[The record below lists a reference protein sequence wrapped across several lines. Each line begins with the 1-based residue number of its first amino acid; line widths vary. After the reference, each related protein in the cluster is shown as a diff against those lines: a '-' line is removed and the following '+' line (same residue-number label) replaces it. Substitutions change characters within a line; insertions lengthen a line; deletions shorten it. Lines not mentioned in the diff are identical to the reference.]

1 MTPAIISLVILGVM
15 AVLFVTDKLPLALT
29 SMLGATSLVLLG
41 ILPKE
46 NLFSAFSGDTIVL
59 LAAMMVIGS
68 ALFHT
73 GIAEKMSNVIVKITG
88 TSENGIL
95 IATILVATILSS
107 ICSGVAVVAMLLPIV
122 IGISLKAKVSVSRQM
137 IPLAFAA
144 SFGCNLTLVGAASNV
159 VVNGQLQELTGT
171 SLTFLELGK
180 VGLPICIFGII
191 YFLTIGK
198 KFMVQG
204 DKSNEDYLLEF
215 MGKSNVDDEKKFNK
229 FKATLC
235 LIILAVVLI
244 AMALDSDMF
253 PMHLVA
259 TVGALIMILTGC
271 ISETEAYKAIDWST
285 IFIVGGMS
293 AVSKAISISG
303 AGEMISDGALY
314 IMGDNPNKFTILL
327 VIFILTTLLT
337 NIMMNTST
345 ALLLTPLF
353 IPIAVASNMNTKAIA
368 VAICVA
374 ASSPFLSPV
383 GSGTNTLV
391 VRPGNLKFMDF
402 FKPGLGM
409 TILVTIVSMI
419 FIPIFWPL

>member
-1 MTPAIISLVILGVM
+1 MTQAIISLIVLAIM
-15 AVLFVTDKLPLALT
+15 AVIFVTDKLPLALT
-29 SMLGATSLVLLG
+29 SMLGAVFLVLAG
-41 ILPKE
+41 VLPVEK
-46 NLFSAFSGDTIVL
+46 LFAAFSGSTIVL

-73 GIAEKMSNVIVKITG
+73 GIAEKMSDILVKATG

-95 IATILVATILSS
+95 VATVLVSAILSS

-122 IGISLKAKVSVSRQM
+122 IGISMKANISVSRQL

-159 VVNGQLQELTGT
+159 VVNGQLEELGATP
-171 SLTFLELGK
+171 LTFLELGK
-180 VGLPICIFGII
+180 VGIPISIFGIL
-191 YFLTIGK
+191 YFLTVGK
-198 KFMVQG
+198 KFMTQG
-204 DKSNEDYLLEF
+204 DKSDKSYLMEFTGQAED
-215 MGKSNVDDEKKFNK
+215 KIEKGFSTP
-229 FKATLC
+229 KAALC
-235 LIILAVVLI
+235 LVILAVVLV
-244 AMALDSDMF
+244 AMALNSPKF
-253 PMHLVA
+253 PMYLVA

-271 ISETEAYKAIDWST
+271 IKEQEAYKAIDWST

-293 AVSKAISISG
+293 GVSKAMDISG
-303 AGEMISDGALY
+303 AGKIISNGAVALLGDSPSKMIVL
-314 IMGDNPNKFTILL
+314 F
-327 VIFILTTLLT
+327 VIFILTVFLT

-345 ALLLTPLF
+345 ALLVTPLF
-353 IPIAVASNMNTKAIA
+353 IPIAINLGINPTAIA

-391 VRPGNLKFMDF
+391 VRPGNLGFMDF

-409 TILVTIVSMI
+409 TLVVTVVSMI

>member
-1 MTPAIISLVILGVM
+1 MAPAIISLIVLTIM
-15 AVLFVTDKLPLALT
+15 AFFFVTDKLPLALT
-29 SMLGATSLVLLG
+29 SMLGAVALVLAG
-41 ILPKE
+41 VLPKE
-46 NLFSAFSGDTIVL
+46 NLFSAFSGSTIVL

-73 GIAEKMSNVIVKITG
+73 GIAEKMSNIIVKVTG

-95 IATILVATILSS
+95 VATVLVATILSS

-122 IGISLKAKVSVSRQM
+122 IGISMKAGVSVSRQM

-159 VVNGQLQELTGT
+159 VVNGQLESLGAAP
-171 SLTFLELGK
+171 LTFLELGK
-180 VGLPICIFGII
+180 VGLPICIFGIL

-198 KFMVQG
+198 KFLTQG
-204 DKSNEDYLLEF
+204 DKSDKDYLMEF
-215 MGKSNVDDEKKFNK
+215 TGKSSESDSHGFSRL
-229 FKATLC
+229 KASLC
-235 LIILAVVLI
+235 LVILAVVLI
-244 AMALDSDMF
+244 AMSVNSSSF

-259 TVGALIMILTGC
+259 TAGALIMILTGC
-271 ISETEAYKAIDWST
+271 IKEHEAYKAIDWST

-293 AVSKAISISG
+293 AVSKAMDVSG
-303 AGEMISDGALY
+303 AGLMISNGA
-314 IMGDNPNKFTILL
+314 IRLL
-327 VIFILTTLLT
+327 GEHPSKTAVLFVIFILTCLLT

-345 ALLLTPLF
+345 ALLVTPLF
-353 IPIAVASNMNTKAIA
+353 IPIAFALDINPASIA

-374 ASSPFLSPV
+374 ASCPFLTPV

-391 VRPGNLKFMDF
+391 VRPGNLGFMDV

-409 TILVTIVSMI
+409 TVLITVVSMI

>member
-1 MTPAIISLVILGVM
+1 MAPAIISLIVLTIM
-15 AVLFVTDKLPLALT
+15 AFFFVTDKLPLALT
-29 SMLGATSLVLLG
+29 SMLGAVALVLAG
-41 ILPKE
+41 VLPKE
-46 NLFSAFSGDTIVL
+46 NLFSAFSGSTIVL

-73 GIAEKMSNVIVKITG
+73 GIAEKMSNIIVKVTG
-88 TSENGIL
+88 TSENG
-95 IATILVATILSS
+95 ILVATILSS

-122 IGISLKAKVSVSRQM
+122 IGISMKAGVSVSRQM

-159 VVNGQLQELTGT
+159 VVNGQLESLGAAP
-171 SLTFLELGK
+171 LTFLELGK
-180 VGLPICIFGII
+180 VGLPICIFGIL

-198 KFMVQG
+198 KFLTQG
-204 DKSNEDYLLEF
+204 DKSDKDYLMEF
-215 MGKSNVDDEKKFNK
+215 TGKSSESDSHGFSRL
-229 FKATLC
+229 KASLC
-235 LIILAVVLI
+235 LVILAVVLI
-244 AMALDSDMF
+244 AMSVNSSSF

-259 TVGALIMILTGC
+259 TAGALIMILTGC
-271 ISETEAYKAIDWST
+271 IKEHEAYKAIDWST

-293 AVSKAISISG
+293 AVSKAMDVSG
-303 AGEMISDGALY
+303 AGLMISNGAIRLL
-314 IMGDNPNKFTILL
+314 GEHPSKTAILF
-327 VIFILTTLLT
+327 VIFILTCLLT

-345 ALLLTPLF
+345 ALLVTPLF
-353 IPIAVASNMNTKAIA
+353 IPIAFALDINPASIA

-374 ASSPFLSPV
+374 ASCPFLTPV

-391 VRPGNLKFMDF
+391 VRPGNLGFMDF

-409 TILVTIVSMI
+409 TVLITVVSMI

>member
-1 MTPAIISLVILGVM
+1 MAPAIISLIVLTIM
-15 AVLFVTDKLPLALT
+15 AFFFVTDKLPLALT
-29 SMLGATSLVLLG
+29 SMLGAVALVLAG
-41 ILPKE
+41 VLPKE
-46 NLFSAFSGDTIVL
+46 NLFSAFSGSTIVL

-73 GIAEKMSNVIVKITG
+73 GIAEKMSNIIVKVTG
-88 TSENGIL
+88 TSENG
-95 IATILVATILSS
+95 ILVATILSS

-122 IGISLKAKVSVSRQM
+122 IGISMKAGVSVSRQM

-159 VVNGQLQELTGT
+159 VVNGQLESLGAAP
-171 SLTFLELGK
+171 LTFLELGK
-180 VGLPICIFGII
+180 VGLPICIFGIL

-198 KFMVQG
+198 KFLTQG
-204 DKSNEDYLLEF
+204 DKSDKDYLMDF
-215 MGKSNVDDEKKFNK
+215 TGKSSESDSHGFSRL
-229 FKATLC
+229 KASLC
-235 LIILAVVLI
+235 LVILAVVLI
-244 AMALDSDMF
+244 AMSVNSSSF

-259 TVGALIMILTGC
+259 TAGALIMILTGC
-271 ISETEAYKAIDWST
+271 IKEHEAYKAIDWST

-293 AVSKAISISG
+293 AVSKAMDVSG
-303 AGEMISDGALY
+303 AGLMISNGA
-314 IMGDNPNKFTILL
+314 IRLL
-327 VIFILTTLLT
+327 GEHPSKTAVLFVIFILTCLLT

-345 ALLLTPLF
+345 ALLVTPLF
-353 IPIAVASNMNTKAIA
+353 IPIAFALDINPASIA

-374 ASSPFLSPV
+374 ASCPFLTPV

-391 VRPGNLKFMDF
+391 VRPGNLGFMDF

-409 TILVTIVSMI
+409 TVLITVVSMI

>member
-1 MTPAIISLVILGVM
+1 MAPAIISLIVLTIM
-15 AVLFVTDKLPLALT
+15 AFFFVTDNLPLALT
-29 SMLGATSLVLLG
+29 SMLGAVALVLAG
-41 ILPKE
+41 VLPKE
-46 NLFSAFSGDTIVL
+46 NLFSAFSGSTIVL

-73 GIAEKMSNVIVKITG
+73 GIAEKMSNIIVKVTG
-88 TSENGIL
+88 TSENG
-95 IATILVATILSS
+95 ILVATILSS

-122 IGISLKAKVSVSRQM
+122 IGISMKAGVSVSRQM

-159 VVNGQLQELTGT
+159 VVNGQLESLGAAP
-171 SLTFLELGK
+171 LTFLELGK
-180 VGLPICIFGII
+180 VGLPICIFGIL

-198 KFMVQG
+198 KFLTQG
-204 DKSNEDYLLEF
+204 DKSDKDYLMEF
-215 MGKSNVDDEKKFNK
+215 TGKSSESDSHGFSRL
-229 FKATLC
+229 KASLC
-235 LIILAVVLI
+235 LVILAVVLI
-244 AMALDSDMF
+244 AMSVNSSSF

-259 TVGALIMILTGC
+259 TAGALIMILTGC
-271 ISETEAYKAIDWST
+271 IKEHEAYKAIDWST

-293 AVSKAISISG
+293 AVSKAMDVSG
-303 AGEMISDGALY
+303 AGLMISNGA
-314 IMGDNPNKFTILL
+314 IRLL
-327 VIFILTTLLT
+327 GEHPSKTAVLFVIFILTCLLT

-345 ALLLTPLF
+345 ALLVTPLF
-353 IPIAVASNMNTKAIA
+353 IPIAFALDINPASIA

-374 ASSPFLSPV
+374 ASCPFLTPV

-391 VRPGNLKFMDF
+391 VRPGNLGFMDF

-409 TILVTIVSMI
+409 TVLITVVSMI

>member
-1 MTPAIISLVILGVM
+1 MAPAIISLIVLTIM
-15 AVLFVTDKLPLALT
+15 AFFFVTDKLPLALT
-29 SMLGATSLVLLG
+29 SMLGAVALVLAG
-41 ILPKE
+41 VLPKE
-46 NLFSAFSGDTIVL
+46 NLFSAFSGSTIVL

-73 GIAEKMSNVIVKITG
+73 GIAEKMSNIIVKVTG
-88 TSENGIL
+88 TSENG
-95 IATILVATILSS
+95 ILVATILSS

-122 IGISLKAKVSVSRQM
+122 IGISMKAGVSVSRQM

-159 VVNGQLQELTGT
+159 VVNGQLESLGAAP
-171 SLTFLELGK
+171 LTFLELGK
-180 VGLPICIFGII
+180 VGLPICIFGIL

-198 KFMVQG
+198 KFLTQG
-204 DKSNEDYLLEF
+204 DKSDKDYLMEF
-215 MGKSNVDDEKKFNK
+215 TGKSSESDSHGFSRL
-229 FKATLC
+229 KASLC
-235 LIILAVVLI
+235 LVILAVVLI
-244 AMALDSDMF
+244 AMSVNSSSF

-259 TVGALIMILTGC
+259 TAGALIMILTGC
-271 ISETEAYKAIDWST
+271 IKEHEAYKAIDWST

-293 AVSKAISISG
+293 AVSKAMDVSG
-303 AGEMISDGALY
+303 AGLMISNGA
-314 IMGDNPNKFTILL
+314 IRLL
-327 VIFILTTLLT
+327 GEHPSKTAVLFVIFILTCLLT

-345 ALLLTPLF
+345 ALLVTPLF
-353 IPIAVASNMNTKAIA
+353 IPIAFALDINPASIA

-374 ASSPFLSPV
+374 ASCPFLTPV

-391 VRPGNLKFMDF
+391 VRPGNLGFMDF

-409 TILVTIVSMI
+409 TVLITVVSMI

>member
-1 MTPAIISLVILGVM
+1 MAPAIISLIVLTIM
-15 AVLFVTDKLPLALT
+15 AFFFVTDKLPLALT
-29 SMLGATSLVLLG
+29 SMLGAVALVLAG
-41 ILPKE
+41 VLPKE
-46 NLFSAFSGDTIVL
+46 NLFSAFSGSTIVL

-73 GIAEKMSNVIVKITG
+73 GIAEKMSNIIVKVTG
-88 TSENGIL
+88 TSENG
-95 IATILVATILSS
+95 ILVATILSS

-122 IGISLKAKVSVSRQM
+122 IGISMKAGVSVSRQM

-159 VVNGQLQELTGT
+159 VVNGQLESLGAAP
-171 SLTFLELGK
+171 LTFLELGK
-180 VGLPICIFGII
+180 VGLPICIFGIL

-198 KFMVQG
+198 KFLTQG
-204 DKSNEDYLLEF
+204 DTSDKDYLMEF
-215 MGKSNVDDEKKFNK
+215 TGKSSESDSHGFSRL
-229 FKATLC
+229 KASLC
-235 LIILAVVLI
+235 LVILAVVLI
-244 AMALDSDMF
+244 AMSVNSSSF

-259 TVGALIMILTGC
+259 TAGALIMILTGC
-271 ISETEAYKAIDWST
+271 IKEHEAYKAIDWST

-293 AVSKAISISG
+293 AVSKAMDVSG
-303 AGEMISDGALY
+303 AGLMISNGA
-314 IMGDNPNKFTILL
+314 IRLL
-327 VIFILTTLLT
+327 GEHPSKTAVLFVIFILTCLLT

-345 ALLLTPLF
+345 ALLVTPLF
-353 IPIAVASNMNTKAIA
+353 IPIAFALDINPASIA

-374 ASSPFLSPV
+374 ASCPFLTPV

-391 VRPGNLKFMDF
+391 VRPGNLGFMDF

-409 TILVTIVSMI
+409 TVLITVVSMI

>member
-1 MTPAIISLVILGVM
+1 MSHAIISLIVLAIM
-15 AVLFVTDKLPLALT
+15 AFIFVTDKLPLALT
-29 SMLGATSLVLLG
+29 SMVGAAVLVLAG
-41 ILPKE
+41 VIPVE
-46 NLFSAFSGDTIVL
+46 NLYSAFSGSTIVL

-73 GIAEKMSNVIVKITG
+73 GIAEKMSDVIVKLTG
-88 TSENGIL
+88 TTENGIL
-95 IATILVATILSS
+95 LATVVVATILSS

-122 IGISLKAKVSVSRQM
+122 IGISMKANVSVSRQLV
-137 IPLAFAA
+137 PLAFAA

-159 VVNGQLQELTGT
+159 VVNGQLADLGATP
-171 SLTFLELGK
+171 LTFLELGK
-180 VGLPICIFGII
+180 VGLPISIFGII

-204 DKSNEDYLLEF
+204 DKSDRAYLMEF
-215 MGKSNVDDEKKFNK
+215 TGQSEEKKEKEFSSA
-229 FKATLC
+229 KAGLC
-235 LIILAVVLI
+235 LVILAVVLV
-244 AMALDSDMF
+244 AMAWNNAKF

-271 ISETEAYKAIDWST
+271 IKEQEAYKAIDWST

-293 AVSKAISISG
+293 GVSKAMDVSG
-303 AGEMISDGALY
+303 AAKMISNGAVAL
-314 IMGDNPNKFTILL
+314 MGDSPSKLVVLF
-327 VIFILTTLLT
+327 VIFILTVFLT

-345 ALLLTPLF
+345 ALLVTPLF
-353 IPIAVASNMNTKAIA
+353 IPIAIHLGINPTAIA

-374 ASSPFLSPV
+374 ASSPFLTPV

-391 VRPGNLKFMDF
+391 VRPGNLGFMDF

-409 TILVTIVSMI
+409 TIVVTIISMI

>member
-1 MTPAIISLVILGVM
+1 MTQAIISLIVLAVM
-15 AVLFVTDKLPLALT
+15 AVIFVTDKLPLALT
-29 SMLGATSLVLLG
+29 SMLGAVFLVLAG
-41 ILPKE
+41 VLPVEK
-46 NLFSAFSGDTIVL
+46 LFAAFSGSTIVL

-73 GIAEKMSNVIVKITG
+73 GIAEKMSDILVKATG
-88 TSENGIL
+88 TTENGIL
-95 IATILVATILSS
+95 MATVLVSAILSS

-122 IGISLKAKVSVSRQM
+122 IGICMKANISVSRQL

-159 VVNGQLQELTGT
+159 VVNGQLEELGATPL
-171 SLTFLELGK
+171 SFLELGK
-180 VGLPICIFGII
+180 VGIPICIFGIL

-198 KFMVQG
+198 KFMTQG
-204 DKSNEDYLLEF
+204 DKSDKSYLIEF
-215 MGKSNVDDEKKFNK
+215 TGQTEDEKEKEFSTP
-229 FKATLC
+229 KAALC
-235 LIILAVVLI
+235 LVILAVVLV
-244 AMALDSDMF
+244 AMALNSPKF
-253 PMHLVA
+253 PMYLVA

-271 ISETEAYKAIDWST
+271 IKEQEAYKAIDWST

-293 AVSKAISISG
+293 GVSKAMDISG
-303 AGEMISDGALY
+303 AGKMISNGAVALL
-314 IMGDNPNKFTILL
+314 GDSPSKMVVLF
-327 VIFILTTLLT
+327 VIFILTVFLT

-345 ALLLTPLF
+345 ALLVTPLF
-353 IPIAVASNMNTKAIA
+353 IPIAINLGINPTAIA

-374 ASSPFLSPV
+374 ASSPFLTPV

-391 VRPGNLKFMDF
+391 VRPGNLGFMDF

-409 TILVTIVSMI
+409 TLVVTAVSMI

>member
-1 MTPAIISLVILGVM
+1 MSHAIISLIVLAIM
-15 AVLFVTDKLPLALT
+15 AFIFVTDKLPLALT
-29 SMLGATSLVLLG
+29 SMVGAAVLVLAG
-41 ILPKE
+41 VIPVE
-46 NLFSAFSGDTIVL
+46 NLYSAFSGSTIVL

-73 GIAEKMSNVIVKITG
+73 GIAEKMSNVIVKFTG

-95 IATILVATILSS
+95 LATVVVATILSS

-122 IGISLKAKVSVSRQM
+122 IGISMKANVSVSRQLV
-137 IPLAFAA
+137 PLAFAA

-159 VVNGQLQELTGT
+159 VVNGQLAELGAIP
-171 SLTFLELGK
+171 LTFLELGK
-180 VGLPICIFGII
+180 VGLPISIFGII

-204 DKSNEDYLLEF
+204 DKSDRAYLMEF
-215 MGKSNVDDEKKFNK
+215 TGQSEEKKEFSSA
-229 FKATLC
+229 KAGLC
-235 LIILAVVLI
+235 LVILAVVLV
-244 AMALDSDMF
+244 AMAWNNAKF

-271 ISETEAYKAIDWST
+271 IKEQEAYKAIDWST

-293 AVSKAISISG
+293 GVSKAMDVSG
-303 AGEMISDGALY
+303 AGKMISNGAVAL
-314 IMGDNPNKFTILL
+314 MGDSPSKLVVLF
-327 VIFILTTLLT
+327 VIFILTVFLT

-345 ALLLTPLF
+345 ALLVTPLF
-353 IPIAVASNMNTKAIA
+353 IPIAIHLGINPTAIA

-374 ASSPFLSPV
+374 ASSPFLTPV

-391 VRPGNLKFMDF
+391 VRPGNLGFMDF

-409 TILVTIVSMI
+409 TIVVTIVSMI
-419 FIPIFWPL
+419 FIPVFWPL

>member
-1 MTPAIISLVILGVM
+1 MAPAIISLIVLTIM
-15 AVLFVTDKLPLALT
+15 AFFFVTDKLPLALT
-29 SMLGATSLVLLG
+29 SMLGAVALVLAG
-41 ILPKE
+41 VLPKE
-46 NLFSAFSGDTIVL
+46 NLFSAFSGSTIVL

-73 GIAEKMSNVIVKITG
+73 GIAEKMSNIIVKITG

-95 IATILVATILSS
+95 VA
-107 ICSGVAVVAMLLPIV
+107 IV
-122 IGISLKAKVSVSRQM
+122 IGISMKAGVSVSRQM

-159 VVNGQLQELTGT
+159 VVNGQLESLGAAP
-171 SLTFLELGK
+171 LTFLELGK
-180 VGLPICIFGII
+180 VGLPICIFGIL

-198 KFMVQG
+198 KFLTQG
-204 DKSNEDYLLEF
+204 DKSDKDYLMEF
-215 MGKSNVDDEKKFNK
+215 TGKSSESDSHGFSRL
-229 FKATLC
+229 KASLC
-235 LIILAVVLI
+235 LVILAVVLI
-244 AMALDSDMF
+244 AMSVNSSSF

-259 TVGALIMILTGC
+259 TAGALIMILTGC
-271 ISETEAYKAIDWST
+271 IKEHEAYKAIDWST

-293 AVSKAISISG
+293 AVSKAMDVSG
-303 AGEMISDGALY
+303 AGLMISNGA
-314 IMGDNPNKFTILL
+314 IRLL
-327 VIFILTTLLT
+327 GEHPVLFVIFILTCLLT

-345 ALLLTPLF
+345 ALLVTPLF
-353 IPIAVASNMNTKAIA
+353 IPIAFALDINPASIA

-374 ASSPFLSPV
+374 ASCPFLTPV

-391 VRPGNLKFMDF
+391 VRPGNLGFMDF

-409 TILVTIVSMI
+409 TVLITVVSMI

>member
-1 MTPAIISLVILGVM
+1 MTQAIISLIVLAIM
-15 AVLFVTDKLPLALT
+15 AVIFVTDKLPLALT
-29 SMLGATSLVLLG
+29 SMLGAVFLVLAG
-41 ILPKE
+41 VLPVEK
-46 NLFSAFSGDTIVL
+46 LFAAFSGSTIVL

-73 GIAEKMSNVIVKITG
+73 GIAEKMSDMLVKATG

-95 IATILVATILSS
+95 VATVLVSAILSS

-122 IGISLKAKVSVSRQM
+122 IGISMKANISVSRQL

-159 VVNGQLQELTGT
+159 VVNGQLEELGATPI
-171 SLTFLELGK
+171 TFLELGK
-180 VGLPICIFGII
+180 VGIPISIFGIL
-191 YFLTIGK
+191 YFLTVGK
-198 KFMVQG
+198 KFMTQG
-204 DKSNEDYLLEF
+204 DKSDKSYLMEFTGQAEDKKEKEF
-215 MGKSNVDDEKKFNK
+215 STP
-229 FKATLC
+229 KAALC
-235 LIILAVVLI
+235 LVILAVVLV
-244 AMALDSDMF
+244 AMALNSPKF
-253 PMHLVA
+253 PMYLVA

-271 ISETEAYKAIDWST
+271 IKEQEAYKAIDWST

-293 AVSKAISISG
+293 GVSKAMDISG
-303 AGEMISDGALY
+303 AGKIISNGAVALLGDSPSKMIVL
-314 IMGDNPNKFTILL
+314 F
-327 VIFILTTLLT
+327 VIFILTVFLT

-345 ALLLTPLF
+345 ALLVTPLF
-353 IPIAVASNMNTKAIA
+353 IPIAINLGINPTAIA

-391 VRPGNLKFMDF
+391 VRPGNLGFMDF

-409 TILVTIVSMI
+409 TLVVTVVSMI

>member
-15 AVLFVTDKLPLALT
+15 AVLFVTDKFPLALT